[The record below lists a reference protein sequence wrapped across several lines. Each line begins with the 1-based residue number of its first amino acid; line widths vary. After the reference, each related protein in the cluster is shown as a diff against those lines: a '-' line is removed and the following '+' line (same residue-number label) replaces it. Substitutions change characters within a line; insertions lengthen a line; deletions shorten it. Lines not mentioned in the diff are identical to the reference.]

1 MRLPSGEGGSAVLRA
16 NCDSSGRKH
25 TETPSNLT
33 RSLVP
38 GTTTPQRRGS
48 SFSNELDW
56 RLQTG
61 SLATP
66 NKSPTSPVLFKL
78 GLHPFRLHKRVMK
91 REATRGDNIHPP
103 RLCRPDTRIL
113 FPLSPLWMR
122 LFLLCF
128 FYFYVVDGKQF

>member
-1 MRLPSGEGGSAVLRA
+1 M
-16 NCDSSGRKH
+16 
-25 TETPSNLT
+25 
-33 RSLVP
+33 
-38 GTTTPQRRGS
+38 
-48 SFSNELDW
+48 LDW

-66 NKSPTSPVLFKL
+66 NKSSTFPVLFKL
-78 GLHPFRLHKRVMK
+78 GLHSFRLHKRVMK

-103 RLCRPDTRIL
+103 RLRRPDTWIL

-128 FYFYVVDGKQF
+128 FYFYVVDGKQS